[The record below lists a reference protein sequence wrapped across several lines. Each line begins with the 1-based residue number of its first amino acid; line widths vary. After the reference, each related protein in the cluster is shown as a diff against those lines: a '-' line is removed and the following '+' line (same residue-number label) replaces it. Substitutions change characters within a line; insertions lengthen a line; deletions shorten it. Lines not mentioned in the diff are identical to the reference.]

1 MWKKKHEFR
10 PDRTGSGLMGKL
22 YVTRRQRFHLL
33 KWLLYALVLVCLSL
47 LQDVILCRLRING
60 ATTDLVSAGILLLCI
75 MLPTDACAVFA
86 LISSTLF
93 YFSGMAAGPYSI
105 LLLTG
110 LGIVLNIFRSSY
122 LRKGFS
128 TTLLCSSTALL
139 LYEMLVF
146 VLGLFLGHT
155 TISRVSGFLLTWI
168 FSVAAMPLLYPLFLS
183 IGNIGGESWKE

>member
-105 LLLTG
+105 LLLSG

>member
-10 PDRTGSGLMGKL
+10 PDRTGSGVVGKL
-22 YVTRRQRFHLL
+22 YVTRRQRFTLL
-33 KWLLYALVLVCLSL
+33 KWLLLTLVLVCLSL

-86 LISSTLF
+86 LISSILF
-93 YFSGMAAGPYSI
+93 FFSGMAAGPYSI

-110 LGIVLNIFRSSY
+110 LGILLNIFRSSY
-122 LRKGFS
+122 LRKDFS
-128 TTLLCSSTALL
+128 TTLLCSATALL
-139 LYEMLVF
+139 LYELAIF
-146 VLGLFLGHT
+146 VMGLFLGHT
-155 TISRVSGFLLTWI
+155 TVSRLTGFLLTWI
-168 FSVAAMPLLYPLFLS
+168 LSVAAMPLLYPLFLS

>member
-1 MWKKKHEFR
+1 MAKKNEFK
-10 PDRTGSGLMGKL
+10 PDKPQSGVLSKL
-22 YVTRRQRFHLL
+22 YLTRKQRQSIL
-33 KWLLYALVLVCLSL
+33 KWLLYSLVLLVLSV